1 MLSQLPQRQRHC
13 TNSGTRPPEQLVAEL
28 ATCNIQYIALL
39 AGDAEETWTHDSKLL
54 KWTRRTGF
62 EDGKW
67 KLEKKKNSGCHV
79 HEPKRLIKLN
89 DTGQYRLIYMD
100 DTFHFLVNIRKS
112 NLAI

>member
-1 MLSQLPQRQRHC
+1 
-13 TNSGTRPPEQLVAEL
+13 L

-67 KLEKKKNSGCHV
+67 KLEKKK
-79 HEPKRLIKLN
+79 
-89 DTGQYRLIYMD
+89 T
-100 DTFHFLVNIRKS
+100 LVVMSMSLRGS
-112 NLAI
+112 